1 MPRAQG
7 VVVKGVGVGLVG
19 ARGASGRSSF
29 HGCERGPARCAS
41 ARGGVES
48 HLQHFVGASIV
59 EASKKV
65 GWRERLRARRAN
77 DRAKAADRAM
87 RGGADRAPTERQ
99 DDVKFGQL
107 GGYAGDR
114 RQGGRL

>member
-1 MPRAQG
+1 LYQRPRRRRVA
-7 VVVKGVGVGLVG
+7 KSN
-19 ARGASGRSSF
+19 RR
-29 HGCERGPARCAS
+29 P
-41 ARGGVES
+41 
-48 HLQHFVGASIV
+48 IV

-77 DRAKAADRAM
+77 NRAKAADRAT
-87 RGGADRAPTERQ
+87 RRGADRAPTERQ

-114 RQGGRL
+114 KQGGRL

>member
-1 MPRAQG
+1 
-7 VVVKGVGVGLVG
+7 
-19 ARGASGRSSF
+19 
-29 HGCERGPARCAS
+29 
-41 ARGGVES
+41 
-48 HLQHFVGASIV
+48 V

-77 DRAKAADRAM
+77 NRAKAAGRAM
-87 RGGADRAPTERQ
+87 RRGADRAPTERQ